1 MIYGL
6 TDLKEKEVINIEN
19 GEKLGF
25 IDDIEFESETGIV
38 AALVIFGRSHFWGLF
53 GRESDIILSCND
65 IELIGKDTVLVRYKE
80 TGSGKTSA
88 RKKFFVENLFE
99 KNKKNT

>member
-6 TDLKEKEVINIEN
+6 TELKSKEVINIEN

-25 IDDIEFESETGIV
+25 IDDIEFESETGSV
-38 AALVIFGRSHFWGLF
+38 VALVILGRTHLWGLL
-53 GRESDIILSCND
+53 GKDNDIVLSCKD

-80 TGSGKTSA
+80 SGSGNTST
-88 RKKFFVENLFE
+88 RKKFFME
-99 KNKKNT
+99 KFFNRD